1 MSVASLIDEY
11 VAGVT
16 LLRNSVN
23 GLNSEQL
30 DAHPIAGKWSVKEVV
45 CHIADFETIGSDRI
59 KLAIAL
65 DEPLLPG
72 YDENRL
78 AAALQYGAR
87 DVEEELA
94 LIEVV
99 RRSTARI
106 LLSLPASA
114 FERRGT
120 HSEAG
125 PMTVEALLRRI
136 TNHVPHH
143 VKFIEEKRR
152 KMGV

>member
-1 MSVASLIDEY
+1 MSVTTLVDEY
-11 VAGVT
+11 VAGIG
-16 LLRNSVN
+16 LLRNSVR
-23 GLNSEQL
+23 GLTPAQL
-30 DAHPIAGKWSVKEVV
+30 DAHPVAGKWSVKEVV

-72 YDENRL
+72 YDENRM
-78 AAALQYGAR
+78 AAGLQYGAR
-87 DVEEELA
+87 EVEEELA
-94 LIEVV
+94 LIEGV

-106 LLSLPASA
+106 LRSLPASA

-136 TNHVPHH
+136 TNHIAHH

-152 KMGV
+152 AMEV